1 MQIQADKVALVDLA
15 EGHVRKFISER
26 GAFGMF
32 AIARASTGSDQYVQ
46 SSGEFSQ
53 IREELIAMFEVLRP
67 LAKENKIDA
76 TVICSHI
83 PDAKV
88 HHAIFDVETR
98 ANGRTI
104 VMVPFQKGLFGG
116 WKFGA
121 RQYKPDNSNVF
132 AP

>member
-1 MQIQADKVALVDLA
+1 MEIHADKVALVDLA

-32 AIARASTGSDQYVQ
+32 AIARASSGSDQYVQ
-46 SSGEFSQ
+46 SSGEFSH
-53 IREELIAMFEVLRP
+53 IRDELVAMFEVLRP
-67 LAKENKIDA
+67 LARGNQIDGS
-76 TVICSHI
+76 VICSHM
-83 PDAKV
+83 PDVKV

-121 RQYKPDNSNVF
+121 RQYTQDKTHVF